1 MSMSE
6 KTKFRATLVAALG
19 TATFVA
25 IGVSAQTGAG
35 GGSVGAPEGLP
46 GVKASP
52 GASPTASPTVSPSPA
67 SAGGATGS
75 TTRQVYSAVLNPAN
89 GSGATG
95 TVTVVVDQG
104 RIGAM
109 VQASNLAPDVVHEM
123 HIHQGTACANI
134 SADVNG
140 DGVVDA
146 VEAEAISGPPIIPLS
161 LSGDIAPATPQASA
175 SMVFP
180 TAAADGV
187 LNYINGGSSAFLSS
201 LPAPGTASP
210 QAGVAATPSVSPT
223 ISPTASGSAGSAN
236 LALSGRVVEIHG
248 VSPTTLLPNTAASDV
263 SGMTPQQTLGV
274 ACGVL
279 VPLTE

>member
-1 MSMSE
+1 M
-6 KTKFRATLVAALG
+6 
-19 TATFVA
+19 
-25 IGVSAQTGAG
+25 
-35 GGSVGAPEGLP
+35 
-46 GVKASP
+46 
-52 GASPTASPTVSPSPA
+52 
-67 SAGGATGS
+67 
-75 TTRQVYSAVLNPAN
+75 
-89 GSGATG
+89 
-95 TVTVVVDQG
+95 
-104 RIGAM
+104 GAM
-109 VQASNLAPDVVHEM
+109 VQAANLAPDVVHEM

-140 DGVVDA
+140 DGFVDA

-175 SMVFP
+175 SMIFP
-180 TAAADGV
+180 IAAADGS

-201 LPAPGTASP
+201 LPAPGSASS
-210 QAGVAATPSVSPT
+210 QAGVAATPN
-223 ISPTASGSAGSAN
+223 ISPTATGSAGSAN

-248 VSPTTLLPNTAASDV
+248 VSPTTLLPNTVASDV